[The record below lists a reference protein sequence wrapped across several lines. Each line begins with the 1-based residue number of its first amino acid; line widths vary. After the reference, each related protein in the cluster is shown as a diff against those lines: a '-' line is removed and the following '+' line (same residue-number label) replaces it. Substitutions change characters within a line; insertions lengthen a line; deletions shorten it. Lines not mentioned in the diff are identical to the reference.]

1 MQSNYSVNT
10 NSDENNL
17 ENNNPLNSVY
27 VEKNKNNISIYSG
40 LNNSQSQEN
49 NEVDNILKK
58 YGLNFV
64 NTSSEVVGIKQEN
77 VLNQTDKVDVSV
89 KYNYGFQ
96 DHKNLDDFK
105 NKNLNK
111 NTNLK
116 QNDQKNNNL
125 TENLQINNLNISPVL
140 EVDYLMNNKP
150 DIDLIIQKI
159 ENKIPQKDLIN
170 LEKNNLFNTS
180 EIKNHQILEF
190 KNDKKNQF
198 EKVENSFPETKN
210 RNTTFIFTKNQILNN
225 ETEKLPLYHNKL
237 EDNHSI
243 IIPLRKTH
251 NNAFERNKIDLSPNS
266 INDLNFI
273 INNDTA
279 ENQKENLLNLEN
291 ENSNYLENEDLMRK
305 KRKSNIF
312 TKRTTIFADDEN
324 NNKNEN
330 INLNNITNQNMPSKV
345 FIEDYDKVEK
355 NKRNTNI
362 IHNKLKLNTINLID
376 EQKIAKEEP
385 TMISYLKTE
394 LNNLANNLNQI
405 KTQENNHQNKNEVN
419 YSMQNKKSFDKNLN
433 FEIEKLI
440 NPKEDNNE
448 QNISNNIDGLLTIK
462 TIPSI
467 VLPDNTK
474 GRRVSGYMKRPR
486 YTDYLDEENKDNK
499 DNKNKEILSIE
510 QNTQILK
517 DSDEEN
523 NKINLINNQKI
534 NIKYLQKDNSH
545 MNSQITENEG

>member
-1 MQSNYSVNT
+1 
-10 NSDENNL
+10 
-17 ENNNPLNSVY
+17 
-27 VEKNKNNISIYSG
+27 
-40 LNNSQSQEN
+40 
-49 NEVDNILKK
+49 
-58 YGLNFV
+58 
-64 NTSSEVVGIKQEN
+64 
-77 VLNQTDKVDVSV
+77 
-89 KYNYGFQ
+89 
-96 DHKNLDDFK
+96 
-105 NKNLNK
+105 
-111 NTNLK
+111 
-116 QNDQKNNNL
+116 
-125 TENLQINNLNISPVL
+125 
-140 EVDYLMNNKP
+140 
-150 DIDLIIQKI
+150 
-159 ENKIPQKDLIN
+159 
-170 LEKNNLFNTS
+170 
-180 EIKNHQILEF
+180 
-190 KNDKKNQF
+190 
-198 EKVENSFPETKN
+198 
-210 RNTTFIFTKNQILNN
+210 
-225 ETEKLPLYHNKL
+225 
-237 EDNHSI
+237 
-243 IIPLRKTH
+243 
-251 NNAFERNKIDLSPNS
+251 
-266 INDLNFI
+266 
-273 INNDTA
+273 
-279 ENQKENLLNLEN
+279 
-291 ENSNYLENEDLMRK
+291 MRK

-486 YTDYLDEENKDNK
+486 YTDYLDEENKENK